1 MTEDPEPG
9 VPCRTV
15 TSLNHPPAGAWIRE
29 SWDTLGYRIHHGE
42 NEMKQYTRI
51 GALLLIA
58 IALGFGAVPA
68 VQAQETA
75 DLALIKALQTE
86 GPIFAGDQVVWVLTL
101 TNNGPAEAT
110 GIQVTEDMS
119 GLGEYTLDGSEASEG
134 TAYEDPVWS
143 IPALPNSASATLTL
157 TTTVAEDGERENRA
171 EISGM
176 DQEDTDLTN
185 NEGSASTG
193 VSPSTIV
200 EITVKPETLNLRSR
214 GVFTVFIRFG
224 EDYPLQE
231 INLGESSLVCN
242 GAKPKRLQVT
252 QKDGGTVV
260 AKYRRQDLVDVVAGE
275 EITITCEGMI
285 LFGEETVKVTG
296 SDTIRVIGEKKKGL
310 DAFLAGILDTVLPL
324 EDETEEAAAEN
335 VTAAATPTPGLEQ
348 ARNRGQLKKGN
359 GDPVCTGDCSAADA
373 PGTQG
378 NGRMAGTLDDDTVTG
393 SQGKGNQG
401 NGKNADT
408 GNGNGKGNSNSPD
421 MEKGN
426 SKGKK

>member
-1 MTEDPEPG
+1 
-9 VPCRTV
+9 
-15 TSLNHPPAGAWIRE
+15 
-29 SWDTLGYRIHHGE
+29 
-42 NEMKQYTRI
+42 MKQYTRI

-75 DLALIKALQTE
+75 DLALFKSLQTE

-134 TAYEDPVWS
+134 TAYENPVWS
-143 IPALPNSASATLTL
+143 IPALSGGASATLTL
-157 TTTVAEDGERENRA
+157 TTTVAEDGDRKNRA
-171 EISGM
+171 EVTGM
-176 DQEDTDLTN
+176 DQEDPDLNN
-185 NEGSASTG
+185 NEVSTSTG
-193 VSPSTIV
+193 VSPTTTA
-200 EITVKPETLNLRSR
+200 EITVRPETLNLRSR
-214 GVFTVFIRFG
+214 GVFTVFIRFS
-224 EDYPLQE
+224 EDYPLGE

-242 GAKPKRLQVT
+242 GAEPKKLQLT
-252 QKDGGTVV
+252 RKDGGTVV

-324 EDETEEAAAEN
+324 EDETGDAAAEN
-335 VTAAATPTPGLEQ
+335 VTAAATPTPGQEQ
-348 ARNRGQLKKGN
+348 ANRGQLKKGNGN

-378 NGRMAGTLDDDTVTG
+378 NGRKAGTLDDDTVTG

-408 GNGNGKGNSNSPD
+408 GNGNGRGNSNSPD
-421 MEKGN
+421 MEKGD
-426 SKGKK
+426 SKGKN

>member
-1 MTEDPEPG
+1 
-9 VPCRTV
+9 
-15 TSLNHPPAGAWIRE
+15 
-29 SWDTLGYRIHHGE
+29 
-42 NEMKQYTRI
+42 MKQYTRI

-75 DLALIKALQTE
+75 DLALFKSLQTE

-134 TAYEDPVWS
+134 TAYENPVWS
-143 IPALPNSASATLTL
+143 IPALSGGASATLTL
-157 TTTVAEDGERENRA
+157 TTTVAEDGDRKNRA
-171 EISGM
+171 EVTGM
-176 DQEDTDLTN
+176 DQEDPDLNN
-185 NEGSASTG
+185 NEVSTSTG
-193 VSPSTIV
+193 VSPTTTA
-200 EITVKPETLNLRSR
+200 EITVRPETLNLRSR
-214 GVFTVFIRFG
+214 GVFTVFIRFS
-224 EDYPLQE
+224 EDYPLGE

-242 GAKPKRLQVT
+242 GAEPKKLQLT
-252 QKDGGTVV
+252 RKDGGTVV

-324 EDETEEAAAEN
+324 EDETGDAASEN
-335 VTAAATPTPGLEQ
+335 VTAAATPTPGQEQ
-348 ARNRGQLKKGN
+348 ANRGQLKKGNGN

-378 NGRMAGTLDDDTVTG
+378 NGRKAGTLDDDTVTG

-408 GNGNGKGNSNSPD
+408 GNGNGRGNSNSPD
-421 MEKGN
+421 MEKGD
-426 SKGKK
+426 SKGKN

>member
-1 MTEDPEPG
+1 
-9 VPCRTV
+9 
-15 TSLNHPPAGAWIRE
+15 
-29 SWDTLGYRIHHGE
+29 
-42 NEMKQYTRI
+42 MKQYTRI

-75 DLALIKALQTE
+75 DLALFKSLQTE

-134 TAYEDPVWS
+134 TAYENPVWS
-143 IPALPNSASATLTL
+143 IPALSGGASATLTL
-157 TTTVAEDGERENRA
+157 TTTVAEDGDRKNRA
-171 EISGM
+171 EVTGM
-176 DQEDTDLTN
+176 DQEDPDLNN
-185 NEGSASTG
+185 NEVSTSTG
-193 VSPSTIV
+193 VSPTTTA
-200 EITVKPETLNLRSR
+200 EITVRPETLNLRSR
-214 GVFTVFIRFG
+214 GVFTVFIRFS
-224 EDYPLQE
+224 EDYPLGE

-242 GAKPKRLQVT
+242 GAEPKKLQLT
-252 QKDGGTVV
+252 RKDGGTVV

-285 LFGEETVKVTG
+285 LFGEVTVKVTG
-296 SDTIRVIGEKKKGL
+296 SDTILVIGEKKKGL

-324 EDETEEAAAEN
+324 EDETGDAAAEN
-335 VTAAATPTPGLEQ
+335 VTAAATPTPGQEQ
-348 ARNRGQLKKGN
+348 ANRGQLKKGN

-378 NGRMAGTLDDDTVTG
+378 NGRKAGTLDDDTVTG
-393 SQGKGNQG
+393 SQWKGNQG

-408 GNGNGKGNSNSPD
+408 GNGNGRGNSNSPD
-421 MEKGN
+421 MEKGD
-426 SKGKK
+426 SKGKN